1 MRLYIIRKIILL
13 SFSIS
18 FLFSIDGT
26 IVFYDGTTV
35 DGQINTVNMSSIY
48 ITPIGLNF
56 PEEILI
62 DNVDSLKLDNG
73 KLLVA
78 GNQVLLLYSNG
89 QFTAPGEERLN
100 RQTAREEY
108 DVEYVLV
115 PNYSFNLYTGYPL
128 IKASSFEIY
137 NDSSPVFGLSIGTPY
152 GFFMSNFFVNMIV
165 EVAKYNFNEKD
176 GLRKFGGWAFQIGA
190 SPGFFIGDMSISL
203 TAATGIFHE
212 GTGFITGA
220 SIDLPIGNLII
231 EKYGDIS
238 IVESFE
244 EQIEAFEIRF
254 TSRANIVQKEKKVN
268 DEGEILDAG
277 GATGWVGAGISLG
290 YEF

>member
-1 MRLYIIRKIILL
+1 MRKIILL

-18 FLFSIDGT
+18 FLFSIDGK

-35 DGQINTVNMSSIY
+35 DGQINSVNMSSIY

-89 QFTAPGEERLN
+89 QFTAPGEEKLN

-108 DVEYVLV
+108 DVEYVIT
-115 PNYSFNLYTGYPL
+115 PNWSLNLYTGYPI
-128 IKASSFEIY
+128 IKGSSFDYYDDI
-137 NDSSPVFGLSIGTPY
+137 NPVFGLSIGSPW
-152 GFFMSNFFVNMIV
+152 GLFMGNFFMNAIA
-165 EVAKYNFNEKD
+165 EVAYYDFNVINNPKYE
-176 GLRKFGGWAFQIGA
+176 RFGGMAWQIGV
-190 SPGFFIGDMSISL
+190 SPGFFIGEYSISL
-203 TAATGIFHE
+203 TACTGIYHA
-212 GTGFITGA
+212 GTGFIAGG
-220 SIDLPIGNLII
+220 SIDLPLGGII
-231 EKYGDIS
+231 LNKYGD
-238 IVESFE
+238 VEFVENME
-244 EQIEAFEIRF
+244 EVIEALEIRV
-254 TSRANIVQKEKKVN
+254 TGRANTVMKN
-268 DEGEILDAG
+268 DG
-277 GATGWVGAGISLG
+277 GTTYWLGAGISLG